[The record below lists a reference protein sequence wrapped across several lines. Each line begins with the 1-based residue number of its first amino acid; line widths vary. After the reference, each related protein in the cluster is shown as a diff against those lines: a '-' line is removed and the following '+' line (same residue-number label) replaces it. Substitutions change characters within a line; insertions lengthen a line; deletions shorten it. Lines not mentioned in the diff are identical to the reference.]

1 MQHIPALKPRF
12 VIFLFLML
20 MCINGIGVG
29 SVLAADEP
37 PILQIPNTEA
47 DYIPGGAAAKVGA
60 GLLIN
65 PVGTPNLDG
74 SRILIGE
81 NFSAGDELIINGA
94 TNGTT
99 DGGLTYTYNSV
110 TGVMTLNGAATTA
123 VYQQTLR
130 LVRYRNT
137 LQNPNM
143 DDRVVTFA
151 LGTQLPNSENGHFYE
166 FVTSAAITWQAARD
180 GANAR
185 TFFGLQG
192 YLTTITSASENAF
205 VASKL
210 AGQGWM
216 GASDDAADT
225 GGVEGEWEWVA
236 GPEAGSLFCVDGG
249 ECPTDGWYTNW
260 AAGEPNNCCGVENH
274 GHFFADGQ
282 WNDYVFNN
290 PAIAGYVV
298 EYGGM
303 DGDPDLTIIDNVTVN
318 FPPQEAPIL
327 AAIDDKAVV
336 LGNPVAFTAAAT
348 DSNAHETVSFSLGLD
363 APVGAAIDAETGAF
377 TWTPD
382 AYGVYPVTV
391 IATDSSTAGLTDQE
405 TIGVYVGDELVVN
418 GDFQDKQGNL
428 PANWDRVKIVK
439 DQVELKCNTNN
450 GNCFLQLKAS
460 PSLPRTKIAQI
471 ADTALT
477 EPAEAGDFLIVTA
490 DIRASVN
497 PGQIIKVKAVYDNP
511 DLGTNG
517 QTLFFPPVPKT
528 SSNFLQIISEPITLE
543 GTLDFVRVRIRYPKK
558 AGKYDIDNISIILT
572 PLNTPI
578 PVGAVAVPAAGGL
591 RK

>member
-1 MQHIPALKPRF
+1 MQHTPALKPRF

-20 MCINGIGVG
+20 MCINGIGVS

-47 DYIPGGAAAKVGA
+47 DYLPGGAPAKVGA

-99 DGGLTYTYNSV
+99 SDGLTYTYNSV

-166 FVTSAAITWQAARD
+166 FVTSPMITWQSARD
-180 GANAR
+180 GADAR

-192 YLTTITSASENAF
+192 YLTTITSAGENAF

-216 GASDDAADT
+216 GAADDPAET

-236 GPEAGSLFCVDGG
+236 GPEDGSLFCVDGG
-249 ECPTDGWYTNW
+249 ECPTDGSYINW

-274 GHFFADGQ
+274 GHFLADGQ

-290 PAIAGYVV
+290 SNIAGYVV

-303 DGDPDLTIIDNVTVN
+303 DGDPELTIIDNVTVD
-318 FPPQEAPIL
+318 FPPQEAPVL
-327 AAIDDKAVV
+327 ALIDDKAVV
-336 LGNPVAFTAAAT
+336 LGNAVTFTASAT
-348 DSNAHETVSFSLGLD
+348 DPNAHETVSFSLGLD
-363 APVGAAIDAETGAF
+363 APVGANIDAETGAF

-382 AYGVYPVTV
+382 AYGVFPVTIV
-391 IATDSSTAGLTDQE
+391 ATDSSTAGLTDQE

-418 GDFQDKQGNL
+418 GNFEDKQGKL
-428 PANWDRVKIVK
+428 PANWDQVKLVK
-439 DQVELKCNTNN
+439 DQVELKCNAAN
-450 GNCFLQLKAS
+450 GNCFLQLQAS
-460 PSLPRTKIAQI
+460 PSTPRSIIAQI
-471 ADTALT
+471 ANTALT
-477 EPAEAGDFLIVTA
+477 EPAETGDFLIITA
-490 DIRASVN
+490 DVRASVN

-528 SSNFLQIISEPITLE
+528 GPNFVQVVSDPITLE

-572 PLNTPI
+572 PLNTPV

-591 RK
+591 RR